1 MSSNLQPA
9 YLPGEEEFGFFSP
22 HMYTLARLVP
32 SMRRF
37 HSFVVEDV
45 LSFNFG
51 SVIDIGSGPGFVLER
66 VVQQKMG
73 SWGLGIDPSPH
84 MVKIAKRRAS
94 KQGISN
100 RVSYALGS
108 SHALPSDRQFD
119 LAYSSLS
126 FHHWKEREESLRNV
140 IKSLKPG
147 GSFNIYEVASV
158 GGFGN
163 RAAASH
169 LMGKEDLLKVSGS
182 SGIPISSILE
192 KDGFIRASFTKA

>member
-1 MSSNLQPA
+1 
-9 YLPGEEEFGFFSP
+9 
-22 HMYTLARLVP
+22 MYTLARLVP
-32 SMRRF
+32 AIRRF

-45 LSFNFG
+45 LSFDFG
-51 SVIDIGSGPGFVLER
+51 SVVDIGSGPGFVLES
-66 VVQQKMG
+66 VVQRKEG

-84 MVKIAKRRAS
+84 MVKIANRRAR

-119 LAYSSLS
+119 FAFSSLS
-126 FHHWKEREESLRNV
+126 FHHWKERDESLQN
-140 IKSLKPG
+140 IMKTLKPG
-147 GSFNIYEVASV
+147 GSFNIYEVTYA
-158 GGFGN
+158 GGFGT

-169 LMGKEDLLKVSGS
+169 LMGRDDLLKVSGS

-192 KDGFIRASFTKA
+192 KDGFIRASFTRT